1 MESPLHQLMRRAWTR
16 VAIKL
21 PADASAMRCKSY
33 RSERGM
39 SSDVTD
45 MIDKVRETGVRHTA
59 TAVPTLLSW

>member
-33 RSERGM
+33 RAERGM
-39 SSDVTD
+39 GSDVTD
-45 MIDKVRETGVRHTA
+45 TIDEVHETGVRHTA